1 MVRQAEEAM
10 DFLQARKYKEWAL
23 FGLVGLAT
31 IFTLLP
37 LNITEQLSVN
47 RGYIAAILG
56 ILLVFALFLYL
67 KFALFIMVAV
77 LVIGANVTDGWSDAL
92 GISKAPLIIA
102 LIAMVGISL
111 INYVVSILPTG
122 LEAKPREKSI
132 EGIKAM
138 FYAIEKDNLVYAQ
151 KVLSMNFDPN
161 LRNDNGYTPLQYAA
175 MRGNAQMV
183 ELFIRNGASVGIL
196 SKDGESAVELALK
209 MGHTEAEQV
218 LKKARQEMLAQE
230 EAAKAGAK

>member
-1 MVRQAEEAM
+1 M

-31 IFTLLP
+31 VFALLP
-37 LNITEQLSVN
+37 LSVTEQLSIN

-67 KFALFIMVAV
+67 RFALFIMVAV
-77 LVIGANVTDGWSDAL
+77 LVIGANVTDNWSDTL
-92 GISKAPLIIA
+92 GISKLPLIIA

-122 LEAKPREKSI
+122 LEPKPREKSP

-161 LRNDNGYTPLQYAA
+161 LLNNNGYTPLQYAA

-183 ELFIRNGASVGIL
+183 ELFIRNGADVGIL

-209 MGHTEAEQV
+209 LGHSEAAEV

>member
-1 MVRQAEEAM
+1 M

-23 FGLVGLAT
+23 VGLVGIAT
-31 IFTLLP
+31 LVALLP
-37 LNITEQLSVN
+37 PGITEQMSVD
-47 RGYIAAILG
+47 RAYIATILG
-56 ILLVFALFLYL
+56 ILLVIALFLYL
-67 KFALFIMVAV
+67 KFAFFIMVAL
-77 LVIGANVTDGWSDAL
+77 LVVGANITDNWSDTL
-92 GISKAPLIIA
+92 GISKLPLIIA

-122 LEAKPREKSI
+122 LEAKPRDKSP
-132 EGIKAM
+132 EGVKAM

-161 LRNDNGYTPLQYAA
+161 LLSDSGYTPLQYAA

-183 ELFIRNGASVGIL
+183 ELFIRNGANVAVL
-196 SKDGESAVELALK
+196 SKDGESAMELALK
-209 MGHTEAEQV
+209 LGHSAAADV

-230 EAAKAGAK
+230 EAAKTGAK